1 MKVSYSWLK
10 DYLQCDLTPAQVAD
24 AMTAIGIE
32 VDGVEESE
40 QIPGGLAG
48 VVVAEV
54 LTCEPHPDS
63 DHLHVTTVNTGSGE
77 PVTVVCGA
85 PNVAAGQKVLLAQ
98 IGTVLPGDFK
108 IKKSKIRGVESFG
121 MICAED
127 ELGIGSSHD
136 GIMVLPADAVPGT
149 PAKEFLNLKTEAVI
163 EYEITAN
170 RVDAASHW
178 GVARDLYAWCVL
190 NNVPCELKLPDVDG
204 SFEEMIRSEATEGVS
219 GEPSPVPWG
228 CRGIV
233 ADVNG
238 NAVDVDVQDTAG
250 APRYCGITVRG
261 IKVAPSPEWLQ
272 QRLTAIGSKPI
283 NNIVDISNFVLF
295 ELGQPLHT
303 FDAGKIRGGKVIVRR
318 AQEGEPIKTLD
329 GIERKL
335 HASDLVIADTQGPM
349 CIAGVFGGEDSGVTD
364 ATEDLFIESA
374 YFDPASIRKTSK
386 AHGLQTD
393 ASFRFERG
401 ADPQAQPYALQRALQ
416 LVLECAGGKVD
427 GPMIECCASIPERA
441 RVELDFDRIRR
452 FVGKDIP
459 TETMLCILRAL
470 KYDFESL
477 DGEKAVVRVPS
488 YMVDV
493 YRECDVVEE
502 ILRIYGYNNVDLPA
516 RMKMSV
522 APTPDPDPEALRNN
536 ISNFLA
542 SNGFTEIMNNSLT
555 KKEYY
560 TQLKTFPAEACVNI
574 VNPLS
579 QDLNV
584 MRQSL
589 IPGGLEVVA
598 YNFNRQVPSLK
609 MFEYGN
615 VYRKLAGAD
624 ATKLESYEEHSC
636 ICLTLAGTPDKS
648 WKAAPA
654 RSDYFQLKGYVELL
668 LKRYGAD
675 LYQMWAEPAPA
686 DVFSDGVCYKV
697 PGKGQTLVT
706 MGIVNP
712 ALGRRFGVKQ
722 QVVVAEIVW
731 PALMELIS
739 RNKVGFKELPKFP
752 EVRRDLALLLDESVS
767 YADLRAAA
775 FKQAKKLLK
784 QVGLFDVYRG
794 DKIPAGK
801 KQYAL
806 SFVIRDEEK
815 TLTDQDTER
824 LMDRLLQMFKSDF
837 GAELR

>member
-1 MKVSYSWLK
+1 MKLSYSWLK
-10 DYLQCDLTPAQVAD
+10 DYLKCDLTPSQVAE
-24 AMTAIGIE
+24 AMTSIGIE

-40 QIPGGLAG
+40 EIPGGLAG

-63 DHLHVTTVNTGSGE
+63 DHLHITTVNPGSGE
-77 PVTVVCGA
+77 PLTVVCGA

-98 IGTVLPGDFK
+98 IGTTLPGDFK

-149 PAKEFLNLKTEAVI
+149 PAKEFLHLKTEAVI

-178 GVARDLYAWCVL
+178 GVARDLYAWCVQNGVAAQL
-190 NNVPCELKLPDVDG
+190 EMPAARMPEAASKDG
-204 SFEEMIRSEATEGVS
+204 AI
-219 GEPSPVPWG
+219 PVE
-228 CRGIV
+228 V
-233 ADVNG
+233 ADS
-238 NAVDVDVQDTAG
+238 DG
-250 APRYCGITVRG
+250 APRYDGITIRG
-261 IKVAPSPEWLQ
+261 IKVTPSPEWLQ
-272 QRLTAIGSKPI
+272 KRLLSIGSKPI
-283 NNIVDISNFVLF
+283 NNIVDISNFILF

-303 FDAGKIRGGKVIVRR
+303 FDADKIRGGKVIVRR
-318 AQEGEPIKTLD
+318 AKEGEIIRTLD
-329 GIERKL
+329 GMERKL
-335 HASDLVIADTQGPM
+335 AASDMVIADTVGPM

-364 ATEDLFIESA
+364 STVNVFVESA
-374 YFDPASIRKTSK
+374 YFDPASVRKTSK
-386 AHGLQTD
+386 SQVLQTD

-401 ADPQAQPYALQRALQ
+401 ADPFVQPYALKRAVQ
-416 LVLECAGGKVD
+416 LILECAGGTVCGEPIDICPK
-427 GPMIECCASIPERA
+427 APERK
-441 RVELDFDRIRR
+441 RIELDYNRIRN
-452 FVGKDIP
+452 FIGKPVSDAEI
-459 TETMLCILRAL
+459 ERILQAL
-470 KYDFESL
+470 NYSFESRR
-477 DGEKAVVRVPS
+477 DGGATVLAPS

-502 ILRIYGYNNVDLPA
+502 ILRIYGYNNIDLPA

-522 APTPDPDPEALRNN
+522 APTPDPDPEALRNH

-542 SNGFTEIMNNSLT
+542 ANGFTEIMNNSLT
-555 KKEYY
+555 KKDYY
-560 TQLKTFPAEACVNI
+560 TQLSTFPASACVDI

-589 IPGGLEVVA
+589 LPGALEVVA
-598 YNFNRQVPSLK
+598 YNFNRQVGALK

-615 VYRKLAGAD
+615 VYRKLEGRD
-624 ATKLESYEEHSC
+624 ATKLEAYEEHSC
-636 ICLTLAGTPDKS
+636 FCLTLAGTPEKS

-654 RSDYFQLKGYVELL
+654 KSDYFQLKGYVELL

-686 DVFSDGVCYKV
+686 DIFSDGVSYKV
-697 PGKGQTLVT
+697 PGKGGLLVS

-712 ALGRRFGVKQ
+712 ALCRRFGIKQ
-722 QVVVAEIVW
+722 QVVAAEIVW
-731 PALMELIS
+731 PALLELVS

-767 YADLRAAA
+767 YADLRNAA
-775 FKQAKKLLK
+775 FKQAKKLLR

-815 TLTDQDTER
+815 TLTDQDTEN
-824 LMDRLLQMFKSDF
+824 LMDRLLQMFRKDF